1 MTDNTGFPIVF
12 DFEDKPLRTVD
23 FDGEPWFVAAD
34 VCQILALGNV
44 TKALKRLDDDEQAL
58 TTIQGLSRGNNQANV
73 ISESG
78 LYSLALTSRKPEAK
92 RFKKWITS
100 EVLPAIRKT
109 GGYNQAQHVP
119 RLSTLS
125 RTSVSL
131 INALKKETN
140 PAARRLLHEQL
151 ALTCRMMGIQAPALG
166 DIGHDAPEV
175 PSVVEDFWGVYEAL
189 TTGPDAVAL
198 NHSSKPGVI
207 AINLIEVCKAAKER
221 GLELAPRMQL
231 ANALRLSR
239 DPRFLEAS
247 KSVRSHDG
255 RTVRCWLF
263 EASGSQL

>member
-1 MTDNTGFPIVF
+1 MTDNTDFPLVF
-12 DFEDKPLRTVD
+12 DFEEKPVRTVD
-23 FDGEPWFVAAD
+23 RNGEVWFVASD
-34 VCQILALGNV
+34 VCSALTIGNSRD
-44 TKALKRLDDDEQAL
+44 AISRLDDDEKGVGITDTLGGRQEV
-58 TTIQGLSRGNNQANV
+58 TIIN
-73 ISESG
+73 ESG
-78 LYSLALTSRKPEAK
+78 LYSLTFSSRKDEAK
-92 RFKKWITS
+92 RFRKWVTS